1 MKLHGL
7 FLAGV
12 FIAASVHAQ
21 TTPPTLQFTLTNPGA
36 RSLGLGGAFAALADD
51 ATAAV
56 ANPSGLVQIAR
67 PELSLEARGWGDF
80 SSTANHG
87 TTEIETSSGLA
98 TTSGVGFLSFVYPR
112 NDWSFG
118 IYRHQVANLETS
130 TGLEGVINGV
140 VGSGEPGFVEAGTA
154 STFEI
159 VTYGFSTAYRFKEKL
174 DIGVSVTYF
183 SGTLSSQTGLSYRPV
198 ATEALRGG
206 QTISVDDSDWGL
218 SAGVIW
224 RFHSQ
229 ISLGGFYRQ
238 APAFKARAEQFSI
251 DEFTD
256 SQETTRI
263 TEGKARFP
271 DVFGAGIV
279 YKSESGAMTASAE
292 WDHVRYSLA
301 GGGIFEDTE
310 VKDGDEFHLG
320 IEYAFLGFTPI
331 FALRTGTWYEP
342 GRKVRFVGDSILA
355 GVDIPGESRWHYAFG
370 FGLAIPHFQ
379 LDLGLDISKLVGTIS
394 LSAIVSF

>member
-7 FLAGV
+7 FLAGLL
-12 FIAASVHAQ
+12 IAASVNAQ
-21 TTPPTLQFTLTNPGA
+21 TDPPTLQFTLTNPGA

-67 PELSLEARGWGDF
+67 PELSLEARGWSDV
-80 SSTANHG
+80 SDIASRG
-87 TTEIETSSGLA
+87 TTGIETSSGLA
-98 TTSGVGFLSFVYPR
+98 TSSGVGFLSFVYPR
-112 NDWSFG
+112 NDWSFA
-118 IYRHQVANLETS
+118 IYRHQVANLDTS
-130 TGLEGVINGV
+130 TGVSSVIDDAIGPGNPGV
-140 VGSGEPGFVEAGTA
+140 VEAGTT
-154 STFEI
+154 SSFEI
-159 VTYGFSTAYRFKEKL
+159 VTYGFSTAYRFSEKL
-174 DIGVSVTYF
+174 DVGVSVTYF
-183 SGTLSSQTGLSYRPV
+183 GGTLLSHTGFSYLPD
-198 ATEALRGG
+198 TPEARRGG
-206 QTISVDDSDWGL
+206 KTISVDDGDWGL

-224 RFHSQ
+224 RFHSR

-238 APAFKARAEQFSI
+238 APSFRARAEEFSI
-251 DEFTD
+251 HESTD
-256 SQETTRI
+256 SQETIRI

-279 YKSESGAMTASAE
+279 YKSERGSMTASAE

-301 GGGIFEDTE
+301 GGGIFEDTD

-320 IEYAFLGFTPI
+320 IEYAFLGITPI
-331 FALRTGTWYEP
+331 FALRAGTWYEP
-342 GRKVRFVGDSILA
+342 GRNVRFVGDSILA
-355 GVDIPGESRWHYAFG
+355 GVDILAESRWHYAFG

-379 LDLGLDISKLVGTIS
+379 LDLGLDISKLVGTVS